1 MEAVMKNK
9 SKVVARMTV
18 EREVGVKTIIEVHE
32 DATFSLFFHH
42 YSQEGRRRSTKRE
55 IRVSNRNEG
64 LFPIYR
70 AHTMTPGLEAVGT
83 IFKGM
88 KNVVSVKIRIIK
100 KRAYRRLISV
110 SPSELGGLARVASY
124 APQRETRAPGIAV
137 HIPQATPKKK
147 YSVLNGWR

>member
-1 MEAVMKNK
+1 MEAVMRKT

-18 EREVGVKTIIEVHE
+18 TREIGAVTIVEVNE
-32 DATFSLFFHH
+32 DATFSQFFHH

-64 LFPIYR
+64 LYPIYR

-110 SPSELGGLARVASY
+110 SPGELRGLARVASY

-137 HIPQATPKKK
+137 HIPEPSKKK